1 MAIVVIPTEVLGFV
15 KTADAKNVW
24 LCWTLFVVYSSG
36 LLAHRQTPKTD
47 RKYVFHWLGVK
58 IVSGDNTNY
67 IHKMAPNHSWNQHKE
82 NMGQNSIWDWRKEI
96 GVIFVCTD
104 HSKFGGFVTVHNL
117 YNFIMNRQKNLDV
130 FFNYVTVFVFFEHWN
145 QHSGHFSSP

>member
-1 MAIVVIPTEVLGFV
+1 MCGF
-15 KTADAKNVW
+15 A
-24 LCWTLFVVYSSG
+24 VYSSG

-47 RKYVFHWLGVK
+47 RKYVFHCLGVK

-82 NMGQNSIWDWRKEI
+82 TMGQNSIWDWRKEI

-130 FFNYVTVFVFFEHWN
+130 FFNYVCIFWTLNPTLGSFQQPVTQKN
-145 QHSGHFSSP
+145 YCQIYAYI

>member
-15 KTADAKNVW
+15 KTANAKNVW

-47 RKYVFHWLGVK
+47 RKYIFHWLGVK

-67 IHKMAPNHSWNQHKE
+67 IHKIAPNHSWNQHKE
-82 NMGQNSIWDWRKEI
+82 TMGQNSIWDWRKEI
-96 GVIFVCTD
+96 GVIFVCFNWCQLDLPTWA
-104 HSKFGGFVTVHNL
+104 STALLLALTTVNL
-117 YNFIMNRQKNLDV
+117 EDL
-130 FFNYVTVFVFFEHWN
+130 
-145 QHSGHFSSP
+145 